1 MAESQACKLIKKE
14 TLAQVF
20 SCELWEISKNTVFTE
35 QLWTNCL
42 NFSLRCWFSEA
53 AFMFFKIGVV
63 KNFAVL
69 KPLSNKVASLP
80 LQKTYGG
87 GFWSFLAANL
97 KFFLQLNMVLIG
109 DSPSGFCSGLFWR
122 HKLKLRSSH
131 WSHCSVKN
139 IFLENFQISQENTC
153 VEVSF

>member
-1 MAESQACKLIKKE
+1 MAESQACKLINKE
-14 TLAQVF
+14 TWHRCFPVNFGKFLRTPFLQNNFGRIV
-20 SCELWEISKNTVFTE
+20 
-35 QLWTNCL
+35 L

-69 KPLSNKVASLP
+69 KPLSNKVASLL